1 MTLYGKILVFMN
13 LVFALVTGAFIVTA
27 FVNRTNWKA
36 AYDQLDKY
44 YTVAQANAVAYYDE
58 AQEAKKRA
66 DEDVKRITRDL
77 DNAKAEIVRITADRD
92 QKEKDLATERERVL
106 ASGTNAT
113 SSDAELKRRQS
124 EVAAL
129 EGRLADT
136 NARYLRL
143 QQDFKQEQDKEMA
156 ATIAYNSEHDRN
168 LRLLDM
174 HKTVVQELE
183 AAKKRLANLGAA
195 ATTVAMTRNPPPEDV
210 EGVVTESDAK
220 TGLATISIGSDHGL
234 SVGNTLEVYRTKP
247 EPKYLGT
254 IRILDTQA
262 HQAVGRLTAPPRY
275 GPIKEGDIVA
285 TKIISSRR

>member
-1 MTLYGKILVFMN
+1 VREQ
-13 LVFALVTGAFIVTA
+13 AL
-27 FVNRTNWKA
+27 
-36 AYDQLDKY
+36 
-44 YTVAQANAVAYYDE
+44 AQ
-58 AQEAKKRA
+58 
-66 DEDVKRITRDL
+66 
-77 DNAKAEIVRITADRD
+77 
-92 QKEKDLATERERVL
+92 
-106 ASGTNAT
+106 GTNAT
-113 SSDAELKRRQS
+113 SSDAELKRRQD
-124 EVAAL
+124 EVKSL

-143 QQDFKQEQDKEMA
+143 QGDFKQEQDKEMA
-156 ATIAYNSEHDRN
+156 ATIAYNSEHERN

-174 HKTVVQELE
+174 HKTVVQELD

-195 ATTVAMTRNPPPEDV
+195 TQVAMTRNPPPEDV
-210 EGVVTESDAK
+210 EGIVTESDAK

-285 TKIISSRR
+285 TKIMSSRSLNR